1 MGESKL
7 KIDIRREKIMEM
19 LRKDGRVLVS
29 RLSEELGATPV
40 TIRSD
45 LAVLEQN
52 GQLLR
57 TQGGA
62 LLPNWIA
69 QGGSDPAV
77 PKLERAEE
85 KQAIAAA
92 AVKLIRNGETL
103 FINSGTTAHCVAKA
117 LKDHQNLN
125 VVTNSLD
132 VAMEMGRTAHF
143 HTLLLGGEVNA
154 HYGFTSG
161 CDAQE
166 QLRRYQ
172 ADWAV
177 LSVDGISAQNGI
189 TTYHAEEAA
198 LNRMLIKHAKQTLIV
213 ADHTKIGRPG
223 FTYICDIGPGM
234 CLVTDSKASQP
245 DIEELKAKEIDVIV
259 G

>member
-1 MGESKL
+1 MSESKL
-7 KIDIRREKIMEM
+7 KIDIRREKIMEL
-19 LRKDGRVLVS
+19 LRREGRVQVS

-45 LAVLEQN
+45 LTALEQS

-57 TQGGA
+57 MQGGA
-62 LLPNWIA
+62 FLPNWLS
-69 QGGSDPAV
+69 QGYGTGTFPTDDQTG
-77 PKLERAEE
+77 E

-92 AVKLIRNGETL
+92 AATLIQDGDTL
-103 FINSGTTAHCVAKA
+103 FINSGTTAHFTAKA
-117 LKDHQNLN
+117 LKNHQNLN
-125 VVTNSLD
+125 LVTNSLA
-132 VAMEMGRTAHF
+132 VASELGSTPHF
-143 HTLLLGGEVNA
+143 RTLLLGGEVNA
-154 HYGFTSG
+154 RYGFTSG

-198 LNRMLIKHAKQTLIV
+198 LNRMLIEHAKRTIIV

-223 FTYICDIGPGM
+223 FTHICDIGTGFW
-234 CLVTDSKASQP
+234 LVTDGQAP
-245 DIEELKAKEIDVIV
+245 AEDIESLKEAGIEVLI